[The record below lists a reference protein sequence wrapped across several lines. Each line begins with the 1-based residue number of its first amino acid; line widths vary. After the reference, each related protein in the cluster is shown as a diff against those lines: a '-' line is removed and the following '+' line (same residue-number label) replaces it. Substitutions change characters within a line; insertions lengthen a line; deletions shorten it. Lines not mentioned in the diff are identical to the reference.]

1 MKEKILIALRWLF
14 FLPISILGAWLV
26 YIIFYWLNK
35 SASGSGFMTNLDVL
49 WDYGVGIVSH
59 AIMGAMY
66 MYIGYFM
73 VPSHK
78 KVVGLCMFGLVCVF
92 CGVAITANILNGF
105 SWYSLI
111 CSLFLIGG
119 AGYISYLIAHDEL
132 D

>member
-35 SASGSGFMTNLDVL
+35 SASGSGFMTNLEVL

-78 KVVGLCMFGLVCVF
+78 KVVGLCMFGLVCVL
-92 CGVAITANILNGF
+92 CGLAITANILNGF
-105 SWYSLI
+105 RWYSLI

-119 AGYISYLIAHDEL
+119 SGYISYLIAHDEL